1 MGIFRKI
8 ASVSTLGAI
17 DFRSAKDRTAAYS
30 RGTRTQARKQTKIM
44 AKADRRERKAAR
56 QAKALDNAYRTAP
69 RIEATPAPVTP
80 TVAHLDG
87 QMVTRPPWPG
97 WYRLGPGGTPAYW
110 TGGVWVDRNGNPL

>member
-56 QAKALDNAYRTAP
+56 QAKALDHAYRTAP
-69 RIEATPAPVTP
+69 RIEATPSPVTP
-80 TVAHLDG
+80 T
-87 QMVTRPPWPG
+87 RPSPAFWPAG
-97 WYRLGPGGTPAYW
+97 WYTIEGRELYWNGTAWSDPEGRW
-110 TGGVWVDRNGNPL
+110 L

>member
-44 AKADRRERKAAR
+44 VKADRRERKAAR

-69 RIEATPAPVTP
+69 RDTT
-80 TVAHLDG
+80 G
-87 QMVTRPPWPG
+87 QPGIRPPTYQPG
-97 WYRLGPGGTPAYW
+97 WYDVGHPSGHVYW
-110 TGGVWVDRNGNPL
+110 TGAVWVDKNGRRL